1 MQKKALFNPRQ
12 TLVLAYLLAVV
23 LWLVRCLA
31 GSAVMLNYKMQ
42 GKMPQVTL
50 APDEFTTESFAA
62 YSSNEWWTAPDDD
75 PNWYLSTDSD
85 PHIYWQGQ
93 GYIETVKLDA
103 AHRLPPGG
111 VALYYLKPG
120 QTDYTEAQKVYAKV
134 TAPGVYTFDLGGQWV
149 TGLRIDPDSVGGVPT
164 LFTGVTLNPD
174 TPWYLRFIP
183 AAGQNGI
190 GINPTHSES
199 ARSFFRFSRTLPPV
213 GPIFTMQPIDTEAR
227 KPEKSAIYRCC

>member
-1 MQKKALFNPRQ
+1 MQKKTLFNPRQ

-50 APDEFTTESFAA
+50 APDELTTESFAA

-93 GYIETVKLDA
+93 GYIETVELDA

-120 QTDYTEAQKVYAKV
+120 QTEAPDGKIGLGILYVDDTKEELCDVQAEKKEEAK
-134 TAPGVYTFDLGGQWV
+134 
-149 TGLRIDPDSVGGVPT
+149 
-164 LFTGVTLNPD
+164 
-174 TPWYLRFIP
+174 
-183 AAGQNGI
+183 
-190 GINPTHSES
+190 
-199 ARSFFRFSRTLPPV
+199 
-213 GPIFTMQPIDTEAR
+213 
-227 KPEKSAIYRCC
+227 K

>member
-1 MQKKALFNPRQ
+1 MQKKPLFNPRQ
-12 TLVLAYLLAVV
+12 TLLLAYLLAVV

-42 GKMPQVTL
+42 GKMPQQTL
-50 APDEFTTESFAA
+50 APAELTTESFAP
-62 YSSNEWWTAPDDD
+62 YSGNEWWTAPDDD

-93 GYIETVKLDA
+93 GYIETVRLDA

-174 TPWYLRFIP
+174 TAWYLRFLP
-183 AAGQNGI
+183 TAGQLLALLFAPAFCAGI
-190 GINPTHSES
+190 IY
-199 ARSFFRFSRTLPPV
+199 SFFEKKEPKKLS
-213 GPIFTMQPIDTEAR
+213 TE
-227 KPEKSAIYRCC
+227 

>member
-1 MQKKALFNPRQ
+1 MQKKTLFNPRQ

-50 APDEFTTESFAA
+50 APDELTTESFAA

-93 GYIETVKLDA
+93 GYIETVELDA

-111 VALYYLKPG
+111 VALYYLGMLYDHFTIHDFWQIRVPG
-120 QTDYTEAQKVYAKV
+120 WVGLVLAAIVIVVLFVQNIGKAAARRRSEKEA
-134 TAPGVYTFDLGGQWV
+134 
-149 TGLRIDPDSVGGVPT
+149 
-164 LFTGVTLNPD
+164 
-174 TPWYLRFIP
+174 
-183 AAGQNGI
+183 
-190 GINPTHSES
+190 
-199 ARSFFRFSRTLPPV
+199 ARAEDARRKELE
-213 GPIFTMQPIDTEAR
+213 EA
-227 KPEKSAIYRCC
+227 KSAAFASGQAAAASAQPDPQEKTEEKLE

>member
-1 MQKKALFNPRQ
+1 MQKKTLFNPRQ

-50 APDEFTTESFAA
+50 APDELTTESFAA

-93 GYIETVKLDA
+93 GYIETVELDA

-134 TAPGVYTFDLGGQWV
+134 TAPACTRSIWAASGSRACAST
-149 TGLRIDPDSVGGVPT
+149 PT
-164 LFTGVTLNPD
+164 A
-174 TPWYLRFIP
+174 W
-183 AAGQNGI
+183 AAC
-190 GINPTHSES
+190 
-199 ARSFFRFSRTLPPV
+199 RRFSPV
-213 GPIFTMQPIDTEAR
+213 
-227 KPEKSAIYRCC
+227 

>member
-50 APDEFTTESFAA
+50 APDELTTESFAA

-93 GYIETVKLDA
+93 GYIETVELDA
-103 AHRLPPGG
+103 AHRLPR
-111 VALYYLKPG
+111 VAWRCTISACSMTISPSTTSG
-120 QTDYTEAQKVYAKV
+120 RSAC
-134 TAPGVYTFDLGGQWV
+134 
-149 TGLRIDPDSVGGVPT
+149 R
-164 LFTGVTLNPD
+164 
-174 TPWYLRFIP
+174 
-183 AAGQNGI
+183 AGWGWCW
-190 GINPTHSES
+190 
-199 ARSFFRFSRTLPPV
+199 RRL
-213 GPIFTMQPIDTEAR
+213 
-227 KPEKSAIYRCC
+227 

>member
-1 MQKKALFNPRQ
+1 MQKKMLFNPRQ

-50 APDEFTTESFAA
+50 APDELTTESFAA

-93 GYIETVKLDA
+93 GYIETVELDA

-120 QTDYTEAQKVYAKV
+120 QTDYTEVQKVYAKV

-183 AAGQNGI
+183 AAGQLLALLFVPALVAGVFC
-190 GINPTHSES
+190 
-199 ARSFFRFSRTLPPV
+199 SFF
-213 GPIFTMQPIDTEAR
+213 
-227 KPEKSAIYRCC
+227 EKKEPKKLAT

>member
-50 APDEFTTESFAA
+50 APDELTTESFAA

-93 GYIETVKLDA
+93 GYIETVELDA

-134 TAPGVYTFDLGGQWV
+134 TAPRRVHVRFGRPVGHGPAHRPRQRGRRANAFHRCDAEPGHPVVSALSPHC
-149 TGLRIDPDSVGGVPT
+149 RSVAGAVVC
-164 LFTGVTLNPD
+164 TGVCGGDGLF
-174 TPWYLRFIP
+174 L
-183 AAGQNGI
+183 
-190 GINPTHSES
+190 
-199 ARSFFRFSRTLPPV
+199 L
-213 GPIFTMQPIDTEAR
+213 
-227 KPEKSAIYRCC
+227 